1 MLSFIEND
9 VQQSAILLY
18 ELTFHRFKL
27 QINTTIMI
35 IIKVQYIVITV
46 FFMTSLPL
54 TYVTLWTTWPQ
65 DRVMSYFY
73 QFVVVFLALKI
84 IFLDKRHWLK
94 SLRYIL
100 RINVGSVNHNYY
112 YSSSINLFISVFV
125 CEITYGKY

>member
-1 MLSFIEND
+1 MLRFIEND
-9 VQQSAILLY
+9 VQQSAIPLY
-18 ELTFHRFKL
+18 ELTFYRFKL
-27 QINTTIMI
+27 QIIITII
-35 IIKVQYIVITV
+35 VIIKVQYIVITV
-46 FFMTSLPL
+46 FLMTSLPL

-65 DRVMSYFY
+65 DRVVSHFY

-94 SLRYIL
+94 SLRYI
-100 RINVGSVNHNYY
+100 ITHKCWFCQSYY